1 MKCAL
6 GIHSLIAD
14 ISLVRGEAHSLR
26 CSLRRA
32 IGPTYAVEVLPS
44 FFFFFFRSS
53 RLLTAL
59 TCAQYA
65 TANAAAAVR
74 RAVRRGGVSSLLT
87 CSMAGQQQLKA
98 AALPNQQLE
107 ATTMLCSCRH
117 CAPSCS
123 SRTLFCSR
131 QRRRRAAAAT
141 PLYLFPKRQRALPL
155 ASTVKEAKVARR
167 RRRAALALVV
177 PSSYL
182 LWLRNVTM
190 VAQSDLDDSGWFY
203 VSNLIKGFPGCHPIQ
218 KGRKWAIRL
227 TTSLSYFYDFEL
239 RAQSGSSS
247 TENEKKKESPL
258 PDQAPDSLL
267 ACSLLT
273 AWFEA
278 EG

>member
-65 TANAAAAVR
+65 TANVATAVR
-74 RAVRRGGVSSLLT
+74 RRCRRGGGSSLLT
-87 CSMAGQQQLKA
+87 CSKEGQQQLKA

-131 QRRRRAAAAT
+131 QRRRRAAAT

-155 ASTVKEAKVARR
+155 ASTVKEAKVA
-167 RRRAALALVV
+167 A
-177 PSSYL
+177 
-182 LWLRNVTM
+182 
-190 VAQSDLDDSGWFY
+190 
-203 VSNLIKGFPGCHPIQ
+203 
-218 KGRKWAIRL
+218 
-227 TTSLSYFYDFEL
+227 
-239 RAQSGSSS
+239 AQSGVS
-247 TENEKKKESPL
+247 TCSPF
-258 PDQAPDSLL
+258 LL
-267 ACSLLT
+267 STMVTKCYYGGSK
-273 AWFEA
+273 
-278 EG
+278 

>member
-44 FFFFFFRSS
+44 FFFFFRSS

-74 RAVRRGGVSSLLT
+74 RGGGSSLLT
-87 CSMAGQQQLKA
+87 CSKEGQQQLKA

-123 SRTLFCSR
+123 SRTLFCSW
-131 QRRRRAAAAT
+131 QRRRRFHSALLVSEEAASSPFSFNSEGGEGGAA
-141 PLYLFPKRQRALPL
+141 
-155 ASTVKEAKVARR
+155 
-167 RRRAALALVV
+167 
-177 PSSYL
+177 
-182 LWLRNVTM
+182 
-190 VAQSDLDDSGWFY
+190 
-203 VSNLIKGFPGCHPIQ
+203 
-218 KGRKWAIRL
+218 
-227 TTSLSYFYDFEL
+227 
-239 RAQSGSSS
+239 AQSGVS
-247 TENEKKKESPL
+247 TCSPF
-258 PDQAPDSLL
+258 LL
-267 ACSLLT
+267 STMVTKCYYGGSK
-273 AWFEA
+273 
-278 EG
+278 